1 MVFLDEI
8 VVLWCKGRCVSSS
21 RADRSR
27 TPLKSSRLIS
37 STLIHC
43 MDVFFPFSSAFYFW
57 FYCLLSD
64 VAWYF
69 YVVYVFGLV
78 IVQYLVV
85 LILKG
90 CSFFICSCCKIFEL
104 CWWYLNAN
112 LNSVYPCIP
121 KFYVFLYRKWISEGS
136 LVCRWALTGGFEGFV
151 V

>member
-1 MVFLDEI
+1 MCVIFARRSFKDSLK
-8 VVLWCKGRCVSSS
+8 VLE
-21 RADRSR
+21 AD
-27 TPLKSSRLIS
+27 IQHAN
-37 STLIHC
+37 TLYG
-43 MDVFFPFSSAFYFW
+43 FFSPFSSAFYFW

-121 KFYVFLYRKWISEGS
+121 KFYVFLYGKWISEGS
-136 LVCRWALTGGFEGFV
+136 LVCRWALTGSFEGFV